1 MADTQTLKSDPFQ
14 ITSKQ
19 LPGLTRSLNFKTVTT
34 FEKDNNN
41 KIIDSS
47 KKTILQYQAT
57 PGGIFQAAATST
69 EGGKA
74 GSWTLINAA
83 NSNTPILGQAAINSL
98 QTPKGVLNQETQK
111 SVGIAATKLKLSPE
125 EIKKLSDK
133 TKNEASPTGAGT
145 SPAAGTKIDGDAIL
159 KVFEEEKKG
168 TRNNF
173 PKLTYPINLKSE
185 FQDVIKFNMVKYE
198 PKKFQAEKLEFD
210 PRNIAGGTN
219 RQRIGTVT
227 LPIPAGI
234 SDMNACNWGGGDMN
248 ALEASLGSIADA
260 SVQGG
265 GAAASAEFTKL
276 VEGVSKNSAGVKAAV
291 TKMFV
296 EKAVGSTGFFTRTT
310 GLVVNSNLELLF
322 SGPTLRPFNFTFK
335 MSAREDGEA
344 KEIRSIIRFFKQ
356 GMSPIRTQSSLFL
369 KTPHTFQIQYRHKN
383 EEHKFLNKF
392 KECALTSFSVNYTP
406 EGQYATYTDGA
417 MVSYE
422 MQMQFTEL
430 EPIFNDEYKNSENAK
445 DTEIGY

>member
-74 GSWTLINAA
+74 GSWTPINAA

-111 SVGIAATKLKLSPE
+111 SVGIEATKAKLSPE

-133 TKNEASPTGAGT
+133 TKNQASPTEAGT
-145 SPAAGTKIDGDAIL
+145 QSVGGGEAVGPTSPTGGYGGALI
-159 KVFEEEKKG
+159 
-168 TRNNF
+168 
-173 PKLTYPINLKSE
+173 YPEDLGATS
-185 FQDVIKFNMVKYE
+185 QDRIKFDMLDD
-198 PKKFQAEKLEFD
+198 KKK
-210 PRNIAGGTN
+210 IVGTAF
-219 RQRIGTVT
+219 
-227 LPIPAGI
+227 LAIPSGI
-234 SDMNACNWGGGDMN
+234 SDTNACNWGENSLN
-248 ALEASLGSIADA
+248 AA
-260 SVQGG
+260 QQM
-265 GAAASAEFTKL
+265 AAAVAFKGITK
-276 VEGVSKNSAGVKAAV
+276 GVGAGVEEVGKSLKKVFGDDKSPTGLAALFAA
-291 TKMFV
+291 T
-296 EKAVGSTGFFTRTT
+296 AVGTDAAALLSRTS
-310 GLVVNSNLELLF
+310 GIVLNPNLQLLF
-322 SGPTLRPFNFTFK
+322 NGPTLRPFSFTFK
-335 MSAREDGEA
+335 MSAREEGEA
-344 KEIRSIIRFFKQ
+344 EEIRSIIRLFKQ

-369 KTPHTFQIQYRHKN
+369 KTPHTFQIEYLHKGK
-383 EEHKFLNKF
+383 EHKFLNKF

-430 EPIFNDEYKNSENAK
+430 EPIFNDEYPK
-445 DTEIGY
+445 DNDASIGF